1 MIEMVMK
8 VNENIFRAYD
18 LRGIYGEE
26 LDDNGAYYIGVAFGL
41 HIKNEG
47 KTTAI
52 VGHDN
57 RVSSPAISD
66 NLIKGITDTGI
77 NVIDIGL
84 AMTPMFSYARE
95 YLNIPSGIMITASH
109 SPSAYNGMKVYFNEE
124 GRIYGE
130 IIQAFKLEAEKVF
143 NNYNAIEQK
152 GSVETS
158 DMREPYINMI
168 KDKIKL
174 GNRKI
179 KVVVDC
185 GNGSGS
191 IIAVPLYESL
201 GLEVVPL
208 FCDSDPAFPN
218 HHPDPAVE
226 ENMVALKQKVVEVG
240 ADLGVGF
247 DGDAD
252 RVGIV
257 DENGHMVYMDL
268 YTAIICRDL
277 LPRINDKKVLI
288 DIKCSK
294 ALEDE
299 VVKLGGEPVYSRT
312 GHSYMI
318 QAMRKNNIVFG
329 CELAGHAYFADEFF
343 GYDDGPYAGLRLIRI
358 LSNTDKSVS
367 ALLDG
372 INKYYATPEIIVK
385 ATDETK
391 FNIVNDIVS
400 YTKEKGYKSLT
411 IDGVRV
417 LFDDG
422 WALVRASN
430 TGPNLTM
437 RFEAV
442 SEVRLEEIKN
452 EFEQVLEGVMKKY

>member
-1 MIEMVMK
+1 MK

-47 KTTAI
+47 KRVAI

-57 RVSSPAISD
+57 RVSSPAISE
-66 NLIKGITDTGI
+66 NLINGITDTGI
-77 NVIDIGL
+77 DVIDIGL

-124 GRIYGE
+124 GRIYGD
-130 IIQAFKLEAEKVF
+130 IIQAFKEEAKSVL
-143 NNYNAIEQK
+143 NNFTPTVSK
-152 GSVETS
+152 GSIKTS
-158 DMREPYINMI
+158 DMREPYIEMI

-179 KVVVDC
+179 KVVIDC

-191 IIAVPLYESL
+191 IIAKEVYESV
-201 GLEVVPL
+201 GCEVVPL

-226 ENMVALKQKVVEVG
+226 ENMVALKQKVIEVH

-252 RVGIV
+252 RVGVV
-257 DENGHMVYMDL
+257 DEQGHMIYMDL

-277 LPRINDKKVLI
+277 LPRLTDKKVLI

-318 QAMRKNNIVFG
+318 KAMKQNNIVFG
-329 CELAGHAYFADEFF
+329 CELAGHAYFADEFY

-358 LSNTDKSVS
+358 LSNTDKPVS

-385 ATDETK
+385 ATDDTK
-391 FNIVNDIVS
+391 FNIVNDVIT
-400 YTKEKGYKSLT
+400 YTKEKGYNILT

-417 LFDDG
+417 LFNDG
-422 WALVRASN
+422 WSLVRASN

-437 RFEAV
+437 RFEAI
-442 SEVRLEEIKN
+442 SEERLAEIKQ
-452 EFEQVLEGVMKKY
+452 EFEQVLENVMNKY